1 MPVGCVGD
9 TRQGRGDG
17 VSVLSYGQ
25 RKALRRFGRGQ
36 TIPGRMLG
44 DPVIRECYDWM
55 DFDIYLDG
63 KNKQLVLKMTTDDEG
78 NANNGK
84 L

>member
-1 MPVGCVGD
+1 
-9 TRQGRGDG
+9 
-17 VSVLSYGQ
+17 
-25 RKALRRFGRGQ
+25 
-36 TIPGRMLG
+36 MLG